1 MDVVNEVMQRVGVRE
16 EDARQEIEAYVVL
29 YYKPLA
35 ACTESPTVVSRAYNK
50 LLPEIIK

>member
-1 MDVVNEVMQRVGVRE
+1 MDIVKEVVQRVGVRE
-16 EDARQEIEAYVVL
+16 EDARQEIVL

-50 LLPEIIK
+50 LLPELIK